1 MLTMTN
7 YLIFKNDPASGKL
20 NAPGSPE
27 QVACDIARAVALDA
41 DPPNAYIVYPAESP
55 QATFEALKATPRFSI
70 ELHQGKIDHWLN
82 EAEPLLEK
90 IYSVHDALGNA
101 YGIIMDAIRDLESDL
116 ENSEHFHDLQLTSD
130 MDIDRAFEY
139 IENPSE
145 YEFVDKLEEIFEVKA
160 IQK

>member
-1 MLTMTN
+1 MTK

-27 QVACDIARAVALDA
+27 QVTCDIARAVDMEGA
-41 DPPNAYIVYPAESP
+41 PPNAYIVFPADSP
-55 QATFEALKATPRFSI
+55 AATFEALKDTPRFSI
-70 ELHQGKIDHWLN
+70 ELDQAKIDLWLN
-82 EAEPLLEK
+82 EAEPILEK

-101 YGIIMDAIRDLESDL
+101 YGIIMDAIRELESDL
-116 ENSEHFHDLQLTSD
+116 ESSELFDGLNLTSE

-145 YEFVDKLEEIFEVKA
+145 YEYAEKLQEVFDVKVFEK
-160 IQK
+160 

>member
-1 MLTMTN
+1 MTK

-27 QVACDIARAVALDA
+27 QVACDIARAVDMEGA
-41 DPPNAYIVYPAESP
+41 PPNAYIVFPADSP
-55 QATFEALKATPRFSI
+55 AATFEALKDTPRFSI
-70 ELHQGKIDHWLN
+70 ELDQAKIDLWLN
-82 EAEPLLEK
+82 EAEPILEK

-101 YGIIMDAIRDLESDL
+101 YGIIMDAIRELESDL
-116 ENSEHFHDLQLTSD
+116 ESSELFDGLNLTSE

-145 YEFVDKLEEIFEVKA
+145 YEYAEKLQEVFDVKVFEK
-160 IQK
+160 

>member
-1 MLTMTN
+1 MTK

-27 QVACDIARAVALDA
+27 QVACDIARAVDMEGA
-41 DPPNAYIVYPAESP
+41 PPNAYIVFPADSP
-55 QATFEALKATPRFSI
+55 AATFEALKDTPRFSI
-70 ELHQGKIDHWLN
+70 ELDQTKIDLWLN

-101 YGIIMDAIRDLESDL
+101 YGIIMDAVSELESDF
-116 ENSEHFHDLQLTSD
+116 ESSEYFHDLELTVD
-130 MDIDRAFEY
+130 MEIDRAFEY

-145 YEFVDKLEEIFEVKA
+145 YLYAEKLQEVFDVKVFEK
-160 IQK
+160 

>member
-1 MLTMTN
+1 MTK
-7 YLIFKNDPASGKL
+7 YLIFKNDPASKKL

-27 QVACDIARAVALDA
+27 QVACDIARAIEMDGAPA
-41 DPPNAYIVYPAESP
+41 NAFIVYPADSP
-55 QATFEALKATPRFSI
+55 SASFEALKETPRFSI
-70 ELHQGKIDHWLN
+70 ELDQAKVDQWLN

-90 IYSVHDALGNA
+90 IYSVHDALGTA

-116 ENSEHFHDLQLTSD
+116 ESSEYFQDLQLTSD

-145 YEFVDKLEEIFEVKA
+145 YEFASKLAEVFDVKVFENN
-160 IQK
+160 

>member
-1 MLTMTN
+1 MTK

-70 ELHQGKIDHWLN
+70 ELDQGKIVP
-82 EAEPLLEK
+82 A
-90 IYSVHDALGNA
+90 AQTQAGT
-101 YGIIMDAIRDLESDL
+101 R
-116 ENSEHFHDLQLTSD
+116 
-130 MDIDRAFEY
+130 R
-139 IENPSE
+139 
-145 YEFVDKLEEIFEVKA
+145 A
-160 IQK
+160 IQRPLRLHGPSRVACRQCLLSVAV

>member
-1 MLTMTN
+1 MTK

-27 QVACDIARAVALDA
+27 QVACDIARVIAMDGA
-41 DPPNAYIVYPAESP
+41 PPNAYIVFPADSP
-55 QATFEALKATPRFSI
+55 AATFEALKDSPRFLI
-70 ELHQGKIDHWLN
+70 ELDKSKIELWLN

-101 YGIIMDAIRDLESDL
+101 YGIIMDAVSELESNF
-116 ENSEHFHDLQLTSD
+116 ESSEHFHDLELTVD
-130 MDIDRAFEY
+130 MEIDRAFEY

-145 YEFVDKLEEIFEVKA
+145 YSFAEKLQEVFDVKVFEN
-160 IQK
+160 

>member
-1 MLTMTN
+1 MTK
-7 YLIFKNDPASGKL
+7 YLIFKNDQTSGKL

-27 QVACDIARAVALDA
+27 QVACDIARAVETEGA
-41 DPPNAYIVYPAESP
+41 PPNAFIVYPADSP
-55 QATFEALKATPRFSI
+55 AATFEAVKQVPRFSI
-70 ELHQGKIDHWLN
+70 ELDQAKIDHWLN

-101 YGIIMDAIRDLESDL
+101 YGIIMDAVRDLESDL
-116 ENSEHFHDLQLTSD
+116 ENSENFHDLQLTSD

-145 YEFVDKLEEIFEVKA
+145 YEFATKLEEVFD
-160 IQK
+160 IQLISN